1 MKRPLWSILT
11 AAVAAV
17 LPGMTG
23 PTVVDAVAAPVPEA
37 SAKPAPEAVQVRR
50 PEIRRKERFIE
61 RRRLDDRDENPAP
74 VLEVSATGER
84 SLPRPLTVASIE
96 AIPEAPDVA
105 PRARRSLGRPR
116 VRAPDHRAV

>member
-11 AAVAAV
+11 AAVAAA

-50 PEIRRKERFIE
+50 PEIRHDE
-61 RRRLDDRDENPAP
+61 LDDRDENPAP
-74 VLEVSATGER
+74 VLEASAIGEAFVA
-84 SLPRPLTVASIE
+84 RPATVASIE
-96 AIPEAPDVA
+96 ATPEAPDVA

-116 VRAPDHRAV
+116 ARAPDHRTV

>member
-50 PEIRRKERFIE
+50 PEIRHDQRQ
-61 RRRLDDRDENPAP
+61 LDDRDENPAP
-74 VLEVSATGER
+74 AAEVLAIGE
-84 SLPRPLTVASIE
+84 PRVARPATVASIE
-96 AIPEAPDVA
+96 APPEAPDVA

-116 VRAPDHRAV
+116 VRAPDHRTA